1 MQALCAFAH
10 AVEVFIREN
19 QRVRR
24 WIVHSEGKEKKCLNE
39 KMSFVP
45 PNDIANI
52 NEMSHHLRVF
62 DGLIELSIIHPY
74 LNLLLI

>member
-1 MQALCAFAH
+1 MQALCAFVH

-24 WIVHSEGKEKKCLNE
+24 RIVHSEGKEKKCLNE
-39 KMSFVP
+39 KMSFVS

-52 NEMSHHLRVF
+52 NEMSHHLRF
-62 DGLIELSIIHPY
+62 FYGFLTG
-74 LNLLLI
+74 

>member
-10 AVEVFIREN
+10 AVDVFIREN

-24 WIVHSEGKEKKCLNE
+24 RIVHSEGKEKKCLNE
-39 KMSFVP
+39 KMSFVS

-62 DGLIELSIIHPY
+62 YGFLTGC
-74 LNLLLI
+74 